1 MNPQIETLIMLQDL
15 DLMIREMSDQKTASR
30 MSEIGFNVEQ
40 IDNLN
45 KARADLAGKIDLDL
59 LGTYYRLMKRYDRA
73 IAPMRDSICLGCF
86 LKQPTRYSGSEDTL
100 RTCSHC
106 KRFLYFI

>member
-40 IDNLN
+40 IYNLN
-45 KARADLAGKIDLDL
+45 KARADLAGKIDPDL
-59 LGTYYRLMKRYDRA
+59 LGTYDRLMKRYDRA